1 MRKDNSTTTTMVSFI
16 RKAWVSL
23 LLIIVAIVMV
33 ALGIYFNSNS
43 YWANKA
49 DVSLF
54 NQAIAAYNAGDTL
67 LPATADR
74 PEEPSV
80 MRAVA
85 YLQQAYTDSTDESL
99 RAIAVYD
106 IGTLMGLESL
116 GILGDKTPLFVFSEA
131 IGKLSE
137 AVRLNPDNEAA
148 KYNLE
153 LLEKVQAILQPPGG
167 AAVSEKA
174 VGSMGGLAGYA
185 SGVIY
190 KGY

>member
-1 MRKDNSTTTTMVSFI
+1 MRKEDNKTTIVVSFI
-16 RKAWVSL
+16 KKAWMSL
-23 LLIIVAIVMV
+23 LLIVIAVVMV
-33 ALGIYFNSNS
+33 GVGFYFNSNA
-43 YWANKA
+43 YWQNKA
-49 DVSLF
+49 DISLF
-54 NQAIAAYNAGDTL
+54 NMGIEAFNAGDKL

-74 PEEPSV
+74 PEERAA

-85 YLQQAYTDSTDESL
+85 YLQKAYTDSKDENL
-99 RAIAVYD
+99 KALALYD
-106 IGTLMGLESL
+106 IGTVMGIEGL
-116 GILGDKTPLFVFSEA
+116 GILGDTTPLFVISEA

-137 AVRLNPDNEAA
+137 AVRLDPGNEAA

-174 VGSMGGLAGYA
+174 VGTMGGLAGYA

>member
-1 MRKDNSTTTTMVSFI
+1 MRKESNRTTTMVSFI
-16 RKAWVSL
+16 KKAWVSL
-23 LLIIVAIVMV
+23 LLIVIAIVMV

-54 NQAIAAYNAGDTL
+54 NQGIEAYNAGDTI

-74 PEEPSV
+74 PEEQSV
-80 MRAVA
+80 MRAVV
-85 YLQQAYTDSTDESL
+85 YLQQAYTESKDDGL
-99 RAIAVYD
+99 RALAIYD
-106 IGTLMGLESL
+106 IGTLMGIEGL
-116 GILGDKTPLFVFSEA
+116 GILGDETPLFVLSEA

-137 AVRLNPDNEAA
+137 AVRLNPENEAA

>member
-1 MRKDNSTTTTMVSFI
+1 MSKEDSKTTTMVSFI
-16 RKAWVSL
+16 KKAWVSL
-23 LLIIVAIVMV
+23 LLIVVAVVMV
-33 ALGIYFNSNS
+33 GVGFYFNSNT
-43 YWANKA
+43 YWENKA

-54 NQAIAAYNAGDTL
+54 NMGIEAYNAGSKL

-74 PEEPSV
+74 PEEQAA

-85 YLQQAYTDSTDESL
+85 YLQQAYTDSKDESL
-99 RAIAVYD
+99 RALALYD
-106 IGTLMGLESL
+106 IGTIMGIEGL
-116 GILGDKTPLFVFSEA
+116 GILGDTTPLFVLSEA

-185 SGVIY
+185 AGVIY

>member
-43 YWANKA
+43 YWANKT

-54 NQAIAAYNAGDTL
+54 NQAIAAYNSGDTV

-85 YLQQAYTDSTDESL
+85 YLQQAYTDSKDESL

-106 IGTLMGLESL
+106 IGTLMGIESL
-116 GILGDKTPLFVFSEA
+116 GMLGDKTPLFVFSEA